1 MPQNLRG
8 TIRVAFAQIR
18 SFCTCPRD
26 SGALTYERKGRYRN
40 LALEQLLH
48 RRPDDGID
56 VGRRLEASDDVARP
70 IDEELGEVPFDVW
83 REPPIRVGLIEDAC
97 QDRRDPVRGV
107 KAREPL
113 LLLEPLEEGICPFAV
128 DFNLAKLRKGDAK
141 ATRAEAVDLIGSPG
155 GLLAKLIAGEVE
167 DLEVLVFVPL
177 IELL

>member
-1 MPQNLRG
+1 M
-8 TIRVAFAQIR
+8 
-18 SFCTCPRD
+18 
-26 SGALTYERKGRYRN
+26 
-40 LALEQLLH
+40 
-48 RRPDDGID
+48 
-56 VGRRLEASDDVARP
+56 
-70 IDEELGEVPFDVW
+70 
-83 REPPIRVGLIEDAC
+83 
-97 QDRRDPVRGV
+97 RGV

-155 GLLAKLIAGEVE
+155 GLLAKLIAGKVE